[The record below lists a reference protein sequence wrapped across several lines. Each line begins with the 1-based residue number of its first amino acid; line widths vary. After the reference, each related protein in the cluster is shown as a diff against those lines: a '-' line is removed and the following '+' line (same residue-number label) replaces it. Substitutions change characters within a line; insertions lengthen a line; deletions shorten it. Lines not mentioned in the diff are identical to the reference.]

1 VLVHQQRYG
10 DAARVLERLA
20 SADDRELVERA
31 AQLVATSLTFVDLE
45 GPTESEPTIDRLDL
59 LDTEPNPI
67 AAERRIAF
75 VVERASLPELV
86 PQSESFAP
94 LVMHWMSWELGV
106 IGMNRPSVAL
116 AEQFLTRY
124 PRHRD
129 APLVQWEQAETYAM
143 MANYF
148 RAGAPEAVEPRRLAA
163 EARARLAHY
172 VGARRG
178 RRPTAT
184 TRRRCSAPSISHGP
198 SPSRFLPVA

>member
-1 VLVHQQRYG
+1 
-10 DAARVLERLA
+10 
-20 SADDRELVERA
+20 
-31 AQLVATSLTFVDLE
+31 
-45 GPTESEPTIDRLDL
+45 
-59 LDTEPNPI
+59 
-67 AAERRIAF
+67 
-75 VVERASLPELV
+75 
-86 PQSESFAP
+86 
-94 LVMHWMSWELGV
+94 MHWMSWELGV

-172 VGARRG
+172 VGSTPWTEANRNDAEALQRAVDLAR
-178 RRPTAT
+178 PK
-184 TRRRCSAPSISHGP
+184 P
-198 SPSRFLPVA
+198 